1 MDCNSETGSAPAGRK
16 IVTVTD
22 SLGLESFTIS
32 RARYRYHCY
41 RSLDVSS
48 AYKTKPDAF
57 GLPFLSL
64 PNEINLGDASMED
77 TYKKAT
83 VSLNG
88 KDVTSRAAGLLRRFV
103 EGCSATR
110 IG

>member
-1 MDCNSETGSAPAGRK
+1 
-16 IVTVTD
+16 
-22 SLGLESFTIS
+22 
-32 RARYRYHCY
+32 
-41 RSLDVSS
+41 VSS

-77 TYKKAT
+77 TCKKAT

-88 KDVTSRAAGLLRRFV
+88 KDVTSRAAGLLRRFNRFLAWLKGP
-103 EGCSATR
+103 EAREILSRYHYDGPGDAKALAP
-110 IG
+110 